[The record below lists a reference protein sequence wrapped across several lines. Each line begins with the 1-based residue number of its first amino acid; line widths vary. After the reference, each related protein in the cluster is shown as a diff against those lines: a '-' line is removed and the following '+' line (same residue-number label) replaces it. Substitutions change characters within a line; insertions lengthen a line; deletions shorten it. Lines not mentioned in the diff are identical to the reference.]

1 MGNLVTPVAY
11 TEMDEQNRHVMSSA
25 VGKNLEHMTACRQAG
40 THVHTHTHTHT
51 HKNAHT
57 QARTHQQALDVS
69 CLCLDKDTYADS
81 QCTHIFIRNACTHS
95 TTHMRMHAHVCT
107 HTLMQKYPMYTHIHD
122 IATQAH
128 TQAHTRTYAHK
139 PMHTYTHVHNI
150 LSHIRTTTYGNTL

>member
-1 MGNLVTPVAY
+1 MGNLVRPVGY

-40 THVHTHTHTHT
+40 THVHTHIHTHTHTHTHT

-81 QCTHIFIRNACTHS
+81 QCTRIFIRNASTHS
-95 TTHMRMHAHVCT
+95 TTHICVCT
-107 HTLMQKYPMYTHIHD
+107 HTY
-122 IATQAH
+122 AH
-128 TQAHTRTYAHK
+128 TH
-139 PMHTYTHVHNI
+139 
-150 LSHIRTTTYGNTL
+150 